1 MKKIVSVVCLLFAAV
16 TMMAA
21 TSHVKHVTA
30 IGEVLGDGAKTTAV
44 AIEYDA
50 PILQSS
56 LSKSTYTV
64 DGRTVKRVY
73 TNSEAMKS
81 RTGHNGRFVIVELKT
96 TVSLTP
102 DFGPDKKK
110 DDDKAD
116 DPKDNGQGGGP
127 AGGITAATAPRAR
140 AIPSP

>member
-1 MKKIVSVVCLLFAAV
+1 MKKLVSAVCLLFVAV
-16 TMMAA
+16 AMMAA

-50 PILQSS
+50 PILSSS
-56 LSKSTYTV
+56 LSTASYTV

-81 RTGHNGRFVIVELKT
+81 RR
-96 TVSLTP
+96 
-102 DFGPDKKK
+102 
-110 DDDKAD
+110 
-116 DPKDNGQGGGP
+116 
-127 AGGITAATAPRAR
+127 
-140 AIPSP
+140 

>member
-30 IGEVLGDGAKTTAV
+30 IEVLGDGAKTTAV

-81 RTGHNGRFVIVELKT
+81 GLGTMDAS
-96 TVSLTP
+96 SL
-102 DFGPDKKK
+102 
-110 DDDKAD
+110 
-116 DPKDNGQGGGP
+116 
-127 AGGITAATAPRAR
+127 
-140 AIPSP
+140 

>member
-1 MKKIVSVVCLLFAAV
+1 MKKFVSVFCLQFVAV
-16 TMMAA
+16 AMMAA

-50 PILQSS
+50 PILNSS
-56 LSKSTYTV
+56 LSAASYTV

-81 RTGHNGRFVIVELKT
+81 RSPRKGRFVIVKLLRAT
-96 TVSLTP
+96 ITR
-102 DFGPDKKK
+102 
-110 DDDKAD
+110 
-116 DPKDNGQGGGP
+116 DNICYFIFSNF
-127 AGGITAATAPRAR
+127 ACNLNYSA
-140 AIPSP
+140 